1 MLSLLLYSR
10 GWKQGWDKAAGTASI
25 HPFRESSLLFT
36 ETWAY
41 RVRFQGTLI
50 YEKEGFRALETA
62 SDGSFS
68 RETGGF
74 GLVTAWPMPVSYS
87 PGLGCL
93 ICIRVG

>member
-10 GWKQGWDKAAGTASI
+10 GWKQGWDEAAGTAPI
-25 HPFRESSLLFT
+25 HPSRESSLLFT

-50 YEKEGFRALETA
+50 CKEGLRALETA
-62 SDGSFS
+62 SDGSYS
-68 RETGGF
+68 RDQKLWLGHC
-74 GLVTAWPMPVSYS
+74 LAMPVSYS

-93 ICIRVG
+93 TCTRVGWT